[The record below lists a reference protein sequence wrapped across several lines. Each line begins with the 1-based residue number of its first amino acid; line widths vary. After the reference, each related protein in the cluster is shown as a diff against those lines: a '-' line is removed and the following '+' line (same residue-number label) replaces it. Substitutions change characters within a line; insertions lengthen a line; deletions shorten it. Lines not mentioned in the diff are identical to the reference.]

1 MNKPQIRFK
10 GFEDEWLSMPI
21 SENLDL
27 RRGLTYR
34 PSDIRKKG
42 DGVLVL
48 RSSNINI
55 DTFVNNDD
63 DVYVSNDAINI
74 PFLNEGDLLFTAANG
89 STRLVGKHCVVN
101 KLNHRAVH
109 GGFMLAGKSPNPAF
123 THAWL
128 SAPWYLAALPSF
140 ISGGN
145 GALGNLK
152 PLDLLNTKVPYPTS
166 QNERIKIGTF
176 FKQIDEMI
184 AEAEREVSR
193 LEKMKQASLQKFFPR
208 PGATAPEIR
217 FDGFSGDWQTSA
229 FSDVFTP
236 LKNNTLSRAC
246 LNYES
251 GTIKNIHYGDVLIKF
266 DSVVD
271 VNSVMVPYINNDI
284 IIELNSFNS
293 LSNGD
298 IIFADTAEDEAVG
311 KCVEIEGAD
320 VFDTVSGLHTIAVRP
335 TIEFAQYYL
344 GYFLNSN
351 SYHSQ
356 LLPLMQGIKV
366 LSIGRYAMAD
376 TKVIY
381 PKSLDEQKAIGEYFR
396 NLDSLLSAKRQKLVK
411 LRNIKQA
418 CLDKMFVNTYE
429 L

>member
-1 MNKPQIRFK
+1 MKNKSLTPQIRFN
-10 GFEDEWLSMPI
+10 GFEDEWQQALM
-21 SENLDL
+21 D
-27 RRGLTYR
+27 
-34 PSDIRKKG
+34 DITTSYSGGTPRA
-42 DGVLVL
+42 GVKE
-48 RSSNINI
+48 
-55 DTFVNNDD
+55 
-63 DVYVSNDAINI
+63 YYGGNI
-74 PFLNEGDLLFTAANG
+74 PFIRSGEIHGDKTELFITQKGFDESSAAMVEKGSILYALYGATSGEVDICKIQGAINQAILSITPNVGHNAEYLNYWLF
-89 STRLVGKHCVVN
+89 
-101 KLNHRAVH
+101 VH
-109 GGFMLAGKSPNPAF
+109 KKQIVQTYLQGGQ
-123 THAWL
+123 
-128 SAPWYLAALPSF
+128 
-140 ISGGN
+140 
-145 GALGNLK
+145 GNLSGAIVK
-152 PLDLLNTKVPYPTS
+152 NFTVDVPLETE
-166 QNERIKIGTF
+166 QREIGTF

-193 LEKMKQASLQKFFPR
+193 LEKMKQASLQKMFPR

-217 FDGFSGDWQTSA
+217 FDGFIEPWQSSS
-229 FSDVFTP
+229 FSDIFAP
-236 LKNNTLSRAC
+236 LKNNTFSRAC

-271 VNSVMVPYINNDI
+271 VNNAMVPYINNDI
-284 IIELNSFNS
+284 DIELNPFNT

-311 KCVEIEGAD
+311 KCVEIEDAD
-320 VFDTVSGLHTIAVRP
+320 VIIAVSGLHTIAVRP
-335 TIEFAQYYL
+335 TMKFARYYL
-344 GYFLNSN
+344 GYYLNSN

-376 TKVIY
+376 TKILY
-381 PKSLDEQKAIGEYFR
+381 PQSIDEQKAIGEYFR

-418 CLDKMFVNTYE
+418 CLDKMFVNTSD